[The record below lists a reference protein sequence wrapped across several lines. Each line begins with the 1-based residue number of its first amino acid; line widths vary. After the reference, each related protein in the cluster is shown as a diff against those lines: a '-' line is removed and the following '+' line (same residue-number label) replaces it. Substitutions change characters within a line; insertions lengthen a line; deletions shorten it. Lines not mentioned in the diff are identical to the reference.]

1 MADVTIESIPA
12 QVGPIVPDLGM
23 ILASSARRF
32 GPKPALIAGGQT
44 LRSPHI
50 RGLGM
55 GAHSRQER
63 AIGRV
68 ETPKRSCRL
77 EPSGSDGTPAR
88 A

>member
-55 GAHSRQER
+55 DGCPFAAR
-63 AIGRV
+63 ACD
-68 ETPKRSCRL
+68 RSCRDAEAEL
-77 EPSGSDGTPAR
+77 PAR
-88 A
+88 AVRF